1 MIYDIAKARI
11 AITIACTCGK
21 GFEQIPALSIKMI
34 FVTHPTLF
42 LLQHERYLKSSD
54 FWECYYLYK
63 WKPLWHGKH

>member
-54 FWECYYLYK
+54 F
-63 WKPLWHGKH
+63 